1 MGPVIYLDNNATTRP
16 APEVVEAL
24 LPWLREQYG
33 NPSSG
38 HLLGLQAEGALVQA
52 RAQVAALLGAQPPE
66 IVFTS
71 GGTEALN
78 HALRGAAEAFPAK
91 RHVVTTA
98 VEHSAVRALVG
109 WLHRQGCAI
118 TVLGVDGE
126 GRLDLA
132 ELEAALRPDTLMVAL
147 MAANNE
153 TGVRFPVAEAA
164 ARAKRAGALV
174 ALDAVQA
181 VGKIP
186 VDVAAWGADLVAFS
200 GHKFHGPKGV
210 GGLWIRRGVRL
221 RPFLVGGEQERGR
234 RGGTENLP
242 GIVGLGKAAELA
254 LAHLQDQARVAAL
267 RDHLEAGLREALP
280 DLRIHGL
287 GADRL
292 PNTSLMAFPGVEGEA
307 LQLRLSEWG
316 ICVSTG
322 SACTTGRPEP
332 SHVLQAMGIPTEL
345 ARGTV
350 RLSLSRET
358 TSEEVEAVVSV
369 LPQVVR
375 DLRASGSMARRVR

>member
-1 MGPVIYLDNNATTRP
+1 MDPVIYLDNNATTRP

-52 RAQVAALLGAQPPE
+52 RAQVASLLGAQPAE
-66 IVFTS
+66 IAFTS

-91 RHVVTTA
+91 RHLVTTA
-98 VEHSAVRALVG
+98 VEHSAVRALAG
-109 WLHRQGCAI
+109 WLQHQGLEV

-164 ARAKRAGALV
+164 ARAKRAGALLAV
-174 ALDAVQA
+174 DAVQA
-181 VGKIP
+181 LGKIP

-221 RPFLVGGEQERGR
+221 RPFMVGGQQERGR

-242 GIVGLGKAAELA
+242 GLVGLGKAAELA
-254 LAHLQDQARVAAL
+254 LAHLPDQALVAAL
-267 RDHLEAGLREALP
+267 RDRLEAGLREALP
-280 DLRIHGL
+280 DLRIHGA
-287 GADRL
+287 GAERL
-292 PNTSLMAFPGVEGEA
+292 PNTSLFAVPGVEGEA
-307 LQLRLSEWG
+307 LQLRLNERG

-332 SHVLQAMGIPTEL
+332 SHVLQAMGVSPEL

-358 TSEEVEAVVSV
+358 TAEEVEAVVSV
-369 LPQVVR
+369 LPQVIQELR
-375 DLRASGSMARRVR
+375 DSGSLTRRVR

>member
-1 MGPVIYLDNNATTRP
+1 MEPVIYLDNNATTRP

-33 NPSSG
+33 NPSSS
-38 HLLGLQAEGALVQA
+38 HVLGLQAEGALVQA
-52 RAQVAALLGAQPPE
+52 RAQVAALLGGQPAE
-66 IVFTS
+66 IAFTS

-91 RHVVTTA
+91 RHLVTTA
-98 VEHSAVRALVG
+98 VEHSAVRALAG
-109 WLHRQGCAI
+109 WLQRQGFEI

-164 ARAKRAGALV
+164 VRARRAGALV
-174 ALDAVQA
+174 AVDAVQA
-181 VGKIP
+181 VGKVP

-254 LAHLQDQARVAAL
+254 LAHLPDQERVADL
-267 RDHLEAGLREALP
+267 RDRLESLLREALP
-280 DLRIHGL
+280 DLRIHGG
-287 GADRL
+287 GAERL
-292 PNTSLMAFPGVEGEA
+292 PNTSLLALPDVEGEA
-307 LQLRLSEWG
+307 LQLRLSQRG

-332 SHVLQAMGIPTEL
+332 SHVLQAMGVPPDL

-350 RLSLSRET
+350 RLSLGRET
-358 TSEEVEAVVSV
+358 TAGEVEAVAIA
-369 LPQVVR
+369 LPQVVQE
-375 DLRASGSMARRVR
+375 LRASGSMARRMR

>member
-1 MGPVIYLDNNATTRP
+1 MEPVIYLDNNATTRP

-33 NPSSG
+33 NPSSS
-38 HLLGLQAEGALVQA
+38 HVLGLQAEGALVQA
-52 RAQVAALLGAQPPE
+52 RAQVAALLGGQPAE

-91 RHVVTTA
+91 RHLVTTA
-98 VEHSAVRALVG
+98 VEHSAVRALAG
-109 WLHRQGCAI
+109 WLQRQGFEI

-164 ARAKRAGALV
+164 VRARRAGALV
-174 ALDAVQA
+174 AVDAVQA
-181 VGKIP
+181 VGKVP

-254 LAHLQDQARVAAL
+254 LAHLPDQERVADL
-267 RDHLEAGLREALP
+267 RDRLESLLREALP
-280 DLRIHGL
+280 DLRIHGG
-287 GADRL
+287 GAERL
-292 PNTSLMAFPGVEGEA
+292 PNTSLLALPDVEGEA
-307 LQLRLSEWG
+307 LQLRLSQRG

-332 SHVLQAMGIPTEL
+332 SHVLQAMGVPPDL

-350 RLSLSRET
+350 RLSLGRET
-358 TSEEVEAVVSV
+358 TAGEVEAVAIA
-369 LPQVVR
+369 LPQVVQE
-375 DLRASGSMARRVR
+375 LRASGSMARRMR

>member
-1 MGPVIYLDNNATTRP
+1 MQPVIYLDNNATTRP
-16 APEVVEAL
+16 DPEVVEAL
-24 LPWLREQYG
+24 LPCLRDHYG
-33 NPSSG
+33 NPSSA

-52 RAQVAALLGAQPPE
+52 RAQVAALLGAQPAE

-91 RHVVTTA
+91 RHLVTTA
-98 VEHSAVRALVG
+98 VEHSAVRALAG
-109 WLHRQGCAI
+109 WLQRQGFEV

-153 TGVRFPVAEAA
+153 TGVRFPVGEAA

-174 ALDAVQA
+174 AVDAVQA
-181 VGKIP
+181 LGKIT

-221 RPFLVGGEQERGR
+221 RPLLVGGEQERGR

-254 LAHLQDQARVAAL
+254 LARLPDQVRVAEL
-267 RDHLEAGLREALP
+267 RDRLEAGLRAELP
-280 DLRIHGL
+280 DLHIHGL
-287 GADRL
+287 GAERL
-292 PNTSLMAFPGVEGEA
+292 PNTSLFAVPGVEGEA
-307 LQLRLSEWG
+307 LQLRLSQRG

-332 SHVLQAMGIPTEL
+332 SHVLQAMGVSPDL

-350 RLSLSRET
+350 RVSLSRET
-358 TSEEVEAVVSV
+358 TAEDIATAVSV

-375 DLRASGSMARRVR
+375 ELRASGSLARRVR

>member
-52 RAQVAALLGAQPPE
+52 RAQVASLLGAQPAE

-91 RHVVTTA
+91 RHLVTTA
-98 VEHSAVRALVG
+98 VEHSAVRALAA
-109 WLHRQGCAI
+109 WLQHQGFEI

-132 ELEAALRPDTLMVAL
+132 ELEAVLRPDTLMVAL

-174 ALDAVQA
+174 AVDAIQA
-181 VGKIP
+181 VGKVP

-221 RPFLVGGEQERGR
+221 RPFVVGGQQERGR

-242 GIVGLGKAAELA
+242 GLVGLGKAAELA
-254 LAHLQDQARVAAL
+254 LAHLPDRARVAAL
-267 RDHLEAGLREALP
+267 RDRLEAGLQVALP
-280 DLRIHGL
+280 DLHIHGA
-287 GADRL
+287 GAERL

-307 LQLRLSEWG
+307 LQLRLNERG

-332 SHVLQAMGIPTEL
+332 SHVLQAMGVPAEL

-350 RLSLSRET
+350 RFSLCRET
-358 TSEEVEAVVSV
+358 TVEEVEAVVAI
-369 LPQVVR
+369 LPELIR
-375 DLRASGSMARRVR
+375 DLRASGSLARRVR

>member
-1 MGPVIYLDNNATTRP
+1 MEPVIYLDNNATTRP

-33 NPSSG
+33 NPSSS

-52 RAQVAALLGAQPPE
+52 RAQVASLLGGQPAE

-91 RHVVTTA
+91 RHLVTTA
-98 VEHSAVRALVG
+98 VEHSAVRALAG
-109 WLHRQGCAI
+109 WLQRQGFEI

-164 ARAKRAGALV
+164 VRARRAGALV
-174 ALDAVQA
+174 AVDAVQA
-181 VGKIP
+181 VGKVP

-254 LAHLQDQARVAAL
+254 LAHLPDQERVADL
-267 RDHLEAGLREALP
+267 RDRLESLLREALP
-280 DLRIHGL
+280 DLRIHGG
-287 GADRL
+287 GAERL
-292 PNTSLMAFPGVEGEA
+292 PNTSLLALPDVEGEA
-307 LQLRLSEWG
+307 LQLCLSQRG

-332 SHVLQAMGIPTEL
+332 SHVLQAMGVPPEL

-350 RLSLSRET
+350 RLSLGRET
-358 TSEEVEAVVSV
+358 TAGEVEAVAIA
-369 LPQVVR
+369 LPQVVQE
-375 DLRASGSMARRVR
+375 LRASGSMARRMR

>member
-1 MGPVIYLDNNATTRP
+1 MEPVIYLDNNATTRP

-33 NPSSG
+33 NPSSS
-38 HLLGLQAEGALVQA
+38 HVLGLQAEGALVQA
-52 RAQVAALLGAQPPE
+52 RAQVAALLGGQPAE

-91 RHVVTTA
+91 RHLVTTA
-98 VEHSAVRALVG
+98 VEHSAVRALAG
-109 WLHRQGCAI
+109 WLQRQGFEI

-164 ARAKRAGALV
+164 VRARRAGALV
-174 ALDAVQA
+174 AVDAVQA
-181 VGKIP
+181 VGKVP

-254 LAHLQDQARVAAL
+254 LAHLPDQERVADL
-267 RDHLEAGLREALP
+267 RDRLESLLREALP
-280 DLRIHGL
+280 DLHIHGG
-287 GADRL
+287 GAERL
-292 PNTSLMAFPGVEGEA
+292 PNTSLLALPDVEGEA
-307 LQLRLSEWG
+307 LQLRLSQRG

-332 SHVLQAMGIPTEL
+332 SHVLQAMGVPPDL

-350 RLSLSRET
+350 RLSLGRET
-358 TSEEVEAVVSV
+358 TAGEVEAVAIA
-369 LPQVVR
+369 LPQVVQE
-375 DLRASGSMARRVR
+375 LRASGSMARRMR